1 MDNEKHADG
10 IKKSI
15 DNIIGVDTFLK
26 RKKKNEDDAQRERFE
41 KIIQTL
47 EEIEVR
53 EMILGNELNLDLT
66 DYDEKFYFVIDSLF
80 SLHFGKE
87 ACELIFFYL
96 YERLG
101 PDGSVNEIMDE
112 EGNVIELSSSTDLWY
127 LLKATQEQEKSG
139 KAKKK

>member
-1 MDNEKHADG
+1 MDNKEHADG

-26 RKKKNEDDAQRERFE
+26 RKKKSEDDVQKEKFE

-53 EMILGNELNLDLT
+53 GMILGNDLQLDFT
-66 DYDEKFYFVIDSLF
+66 SYDEKFYKVIDGLF

-96 YERLG
+96 YERIN
-101 PDGSVNEIMDE
+101 PDGTYNEVMDE
-112 EGNVIELSSSTDLWY
+112 NNNVLSLSTPSDLWNVIKLI
-127 LLKATQEQEKSG
+127 QEKSG

>member
-1 MDNEKHADG
+1 MDNKEHADG

-15 DNIIGVDTFLK
+15 DDIIGVDTFLK
-26 RKKKNEDDAQRERFE
+26 RKKKSEDDVQREKFE

-53 EMILGNELNLDLT
+53 GMILGNDLQLDFT
-66 DYDEKFYFVIDSLF
+66 SYDEKFYKVIDGLF

-96 YERLG
+96 YERIN
-101 PDGSVNEIMDE
+101 PDGTYNEVMDE
-112 EGNVIELSSSTDLWY
+112 NNNVLSLSTPSDLWNVIKLI
-127 LLKATQEQEKSG
+127 QEKSG